1 MISGPRNQRLD
12 AILIGVLFI
21 ISTSFSVA
29 GMLVAAPYLEGP
41 DYLAAVAANAGAM
54 RFSALLLVIAAGV
67 IPGMAILFYPYFR
80 KDSTVM
86 ALSYV
91 VLRSFEAAFYFVGIL
106 FALGLVAVAQGAVAA
121 DAADAGS
128 FAGMAALVVAL
139 KEGAYTI
146 GPLLIFGIGALVL
159 SILLYRTRLVPRWLS
174 VWALVGAVLVI
185 AQGVLAFLGISV
197 DVLENT
203 LFVPIAVNEMVF
215 AAWLI
220 GVGFDK
226 QALRDLFAVRG

>member
-1 MISGPRNQRLD
+1 
-12 AILIGVLFI
+12 
-21 ISTSFSVA
+21 
-29 GMLVAAPYLEGP
+29 MLVAAPYLEGA
-41 DYLAAVAANAGAM
+41 DYLASVAANAGAM
-54 RFSALLLVIAAGV
+54 HFSALLLFIGAGV

-86 ALSYV
+86 AVSYV
-91 VLRSFEAAFYFVGIL
+91 VLRCFEAAFYFIGIL
-106 FALGLVAVAQGAVAA
+106 FALGLIALAQGAAA
-121 DAADAGS
+121 AGDGEAGA
-128 FAGMAALVVAL
+128 FAGMATLVEAL

-174 VWALVGAVLVI
+174 VWALIGAILVI
-185 AQGVLAFLGISV
+185 VQGCLAFLGISV

-220 GVGFDK
+220 VVGFDR
-226 QALRDLFAVRG
+226 QALQDLFAAKG